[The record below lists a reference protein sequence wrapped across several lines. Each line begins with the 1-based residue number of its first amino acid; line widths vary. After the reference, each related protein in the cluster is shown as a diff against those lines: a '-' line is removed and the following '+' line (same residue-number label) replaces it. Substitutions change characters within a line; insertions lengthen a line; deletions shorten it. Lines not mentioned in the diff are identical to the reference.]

1 MDQFTNQISHLNLY
15 FLEIIFPVKT
25 RWFFFHNDPHT
36 WYRPDYYF
44 RNFILSE
51 LDFRCLTPLS
61 VRYSV
66 DKWIGRAEYPCENT
80 LSFRFDCM
88 KYTQSNSI
96 QHIMC
101 CVFVLFFFV
110 LCTLQGRIHGWG
122 GGAPGAR
129 PPPLKFEKI
138 RFFSVKSW
146 FFTRNTPKIFAP
158 PSAIGKNTIFLS

>member
-88 KYTQSNSI
+88 KYTQTNSI

-122 GGAPGAR
+122 EGAHPAR
-129 PPPLKFEKI
+129 
-138 RFFSVKSW
+138 
-146 FFTRNTPKIFAP
+146 AP
-158 PSAIGKNTIFLS
+158 PKIGKNMIF